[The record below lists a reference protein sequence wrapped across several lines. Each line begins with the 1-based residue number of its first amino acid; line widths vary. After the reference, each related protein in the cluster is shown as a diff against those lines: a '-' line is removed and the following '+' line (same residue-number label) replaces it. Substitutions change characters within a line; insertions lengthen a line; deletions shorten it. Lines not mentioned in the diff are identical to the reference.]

1 MKKVKIKVTKEYK
14 PRVII
19 RGNTGT
25 RVMRSKKDK
34 ANTRLIYDTSNTS
47 LSDFEFQMKQMKSK
61 YEEAKH
67 YYNQRKNR
75 VSMMLD
81 TWMRNREYEVAKIRK
96 LEKLLWEK
104 LNIGTSIN
112 VILLQ
117 IDDFYKEV

>member
-1 MKKVKIKVTKEYK
+1 M
-14 PRVII
+14 
-19 RGNTGT
+19 NT
-25 RVMRSKKDK
+25 
-34 ANTRLIYDTSNTS
+34 NLIYDTSNTS
-47 LSDFEFQMKQMKSK
+47 LSDFEFQMKQMKKK

-81 TWMRNREYEVAKIRK
+81 TWMRNRDYELSKIRK
-96 LEKLLWEK
+96 LEKVLWEK

>member
-1 MKKVKIKVTKEYK
+1 M
-14 PRVII
+14 
-19 RGNTGT
+19 
-25 RVMRSKKDK
+25 
-34 ANTRLIYDTSNTS
+34 IYDTSNTP
-47 LSDFEFQMKQMKSK
+47 LSDFELQMKEMKRQ

-81 TWMRNREYEVAKIRK
+81 TWMRNREYELSKIRK
-96 LEKLLWEK
+96 LEKVLWEK
-104 LNIGTSIN
+104 LNIGTSVN

>member
-1 MKKVKIKVTKEYK
+1 MIE
-14 PRVII
+14 
-19 RGNTGT
+19 
-25 RVMRSKKDK
+25 
-34 ANTRLIYDTSNTS
+34 LHDTSNTP
-47 LSDFEFQMKQMKSK
+47 LSDFEFQMKEMKRQ

-81 TWMRNREYEVAKIRK
+81 TWMRNREYELSKIRK
-96 LEKLLWEK
+96 LEKVLWEK
-104 LNIGTSIN
+104 LNIGTSVN

>member
-1 MKKVKIKVTKEYK
+1 M
-14 PRVII
+14 
-19 RGNTGT
+19 
-25 RVMRSKKDK
+25 
-34 ANTRLIYDTSNTS
+34 IYDTSNTP
-47 LSDFEFQMKQMKSK
+47 LSDFELQMKEMKRQ

-81 TWMRNREYEVAKIRK
+81 TWMRNREYELSKIRK
-96 LEKLLWEK
+96 LEKVLWEK

>member
-1 MKKVKIKVTKEYK
+1 M
-14 PRVII
+14 
-19 RGNTGT
+19 
-25 RVMRSKKDK
+25 
-34 ANTRLIYDTSNTS
+34 IYDTSNTP
-47 LSDFEFQMKQMKSK
+47 LSDFEFQMKEMKRQ

-81 TWMRNREYEVAKIRK
+81 TWMRNREYEVSKIRK
-96 LEKLLWEK
+96 LEKVLWEK
-104 LNIGTSIN
+104 LNIGTSVH

>member
-1 MKKVKIKVTKEYK
+1 M
-14 PRVII
+14 
-19 RGNTGT
+19 
-25 RVMRSKKDK
+25 
-34 ANTRLIYDTSNTS
+34 IYDTSNTP
-47 LSDFEFQMKQMKSK
+47 LSDFELQMKQMKRQ

-81 TWMRNREYEVAKIRK
+81 TWMRNREYELSKIKK
-96 LEKLLWEK
+96 LEKVLWEK

>member
-1 MKKVKIKVTKEYK
+1 M
-14 PRVII
+14 
-19 RGNTGT
+19 
-25 RVMRSKKDK
+25 
-34 ANTRLIYDTSNTS
+34 IYDTSNTP
-47 LSDFEFQMKQMKSK
+47 LSDFEFQMKQMKQQ

-81 TWMRNREYEVAKIRK
+81 TWMRNREYELSKIRK
-96 LEKLLWEK
+96 LEKVLWEK
-104 LNIGTSIN
+104 LNIGTSVN

>member
-1 MKKVKIKVTKEYK
+1 M
-14 PRVII
+14 
-19 RGNTGT
+19 
-25 RVMRSKKDK
+25 
-34 ANTRLIYDTSNTS
+34 IYDTSNTP
-47 LSDFEFQMKQMKSK
+47 LSDFEFQMKQMKRQ

-81 TWMRNREYEVAKIRK
+81 TWMRNRDYELSKIRK
-96 LEKLLWEK
+96 LEKVLWEK
-104 LNIGTSIN
+104 LNIGTSVH

>member
-1 MKKVKIKVTKEYK
+1 M
-14 PRVII
+14 
-19 RGNTGT
+19 
-25 RVMRSKKDK
+25 
-34 ANTRLIYDTSNTS
+34 IYDTSNTP
-47 LSDFEFQMKQMKSK
+47 LSDFEFQMKEMKRQ

-81 TWMRNREYEVAKIRK
+81 TWMRNRDYDLSKIRK
-96 LEKLLWEK
+96 LEKVLWEK
-104 LNIGTSIN
+104 LNIGTSVN

>member
-1 MKKVKIKVTKEYK
+1 M
-14 PRVII
+14 
-19 RGNTGT
+19 
-25 RVMRSKKDK
+25 
-34 ANTRLIYDTSNTS
+34 IYDTSNTP
-47 LSDFEFQMKQMKSK
+47 LSDFEFQMKEMKRQ

-81 TWMRNREYEVAKIRK
+81 TWMRNREYELSKIRK
-96 LEKLLWEK
+96 LEKVLWEK
-104 LNIGTSIN
+104 LNIGTSVN